1 MDVRKAL
8 WRKSSYSEPN
18 GGDCV
23 EVAGVAGIV
32 AIRDSK
38 HPTGLKLLVGRDAFS
53 RLADHIKSDRGIE
66 ERWT

>member
-23 EVAGVAGIV
+23 EVAGVAGVV

-38 HPTGLKLLVGRDAFS
+38 HPTGPKLLVGRDAF
-53 RLADHIKSDRGIE
+53 RCFAERIKGD
-66 ERWT
+66 